1 MDAPPETRI
10 LPLWR
15 EIRATARTLPAG
27 GPAGFAEALLRRYGR
42 APGPAAPPDTA
53 LRRPAAPVFRPTYQQ
68 VALHVHPR
76 LELALARAERRTALE
91 REVRLERGAAL
102 ERQIERVLAPQVRL
116 EQSAAVAERIVA
128 RLAARAERQ
137 AAADAPP
144 SPEPRRGP
152 DAAPPIVTLAQR
164 APAAT
169 TAPGAPP
176 ELPRPGAPA
185 QALWP
190 AQSPAAPGLGAP
202 DLRRLTDQVV
212 EAIDRRARAA
222 RERLGGGPR

>member
-42 APGPAAPPDTA
+42 APRPAAPPDTA

-76 LELALARAERRTALE
+76 LELALARVERRTALE
-91 REVRLERGAAL
+91 REVRLEREAAL

-116 EQSAAVAERIVA
+116 EQSAAAAEQIVA

-144 SPEPRRGP
+144 SPEPRGRP

-164 APAAT
+164 APAAG
-169 TAPGAPP
+169 APGAQP
-176 ELPRPGAPA
+176 EPPRPGAPA

-190 AQSPAAPGLGAP
+190 AQGPAAPGLGAP